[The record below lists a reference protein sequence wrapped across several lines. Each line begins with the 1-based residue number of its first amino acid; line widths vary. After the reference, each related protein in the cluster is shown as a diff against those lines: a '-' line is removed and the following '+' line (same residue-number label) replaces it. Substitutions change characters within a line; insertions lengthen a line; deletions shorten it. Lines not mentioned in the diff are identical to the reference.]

1 MAKVVNNIN
10 SVNLSSSFRTIEAT
24 CNYLGIQGVRRGF
37 MWLNTATDP
46 RCPDTIFCWMP
57 TRHKNWNNKLDPT
70 GTIWEEMP
78 SPANMQ
84 SVQDHL
90 NEWLG
95 KSHLKKVLFIK
106 HKRFGDN
113 DYHFIG
119 VFAMDVPASKTAGH
133 CVWKRIKT
141 VFP

>member
-10 SVNLSSSFRTIEAT
+10 GVNLSSSFRTIVAT
-24 CNYLGIQGVRRGF
+24 CNYLGIKAVRRGF
-37 MWLNTATDP
+37 MWWNTATDP
-46 RCPDTIFCWMP
+46 RCPDTLFCWMP
-57 TRHKNWNNKLDPT
+57 KKHKNWDNILDST
-70 GTIWEEMP
+70 GTIWDEKP
-78 SPANMQ
+78 SNKQA
-84 SVQDHL
+84 VQDHL

-95 KSHLKKVLFIK
+95 KSHLKKVLFVK
-106 HKRFGDN
+106 NKLFGDN

-119 VFAMDVPASKTAGH
+119 VFVMDVQASKAAGH

>member
-10 SVNLSSSFRTIEAT
+10 GVNLSSSFRTIVAT
-24 CNYLGIQGVRRGF
+24 CNYLGIKAVRRGF
-37 MWLNTATDP
+37 MWSNTATDS
-46 RCPDTIFCWMP
+46 RCPDTLFCWMP

-78 SPANMQ
+78 SKNNRQ

-95 KSHLKKVLFIK
+95 KSTFKKVLFVK
-106 HKRFGDN
+106 NKCFGDN
-113 DYHFIG
+113 DYHFMG
-119 VFAMDVPASKTAGH
+119 VFKMDVQASKAAGH